1 MRTTDTIEEFMER
14 IHLPVGAV
22 DEVLRFQMTEE
33 ELAEWEKRFQND
45 RDDFFSQ
52 LELREDQKL
61 RTLYLYIRFALKMK
75 PVFLENNIS
84 EKIYYDTF
92 HDLTIWCKWC
102 KKYYG
107 IYGMVE
113 ARWYE
118 RLYEMKVF
126 RLGRLEFEKIIL
138 EEDIR
143 YSGGHVKKGEK
154 VIGVHIPEGGSLL
167 PEACDESF
175 ALAEKFFSDEYK
187 LYTCSSWLTSPALY
201 ELLDETS
208 NILKFQK
215 RFEILD
221 IQYMFP
227 LAEQRVYGIIK
238 EDKNEYPE
246 DTRLQKN
253 LKKFLL
259 EGKKV
264 GIALGVMKRSN

>member
-1 MRTTDTIEEFMER
+1 
-14 IHLPVGAV
+14 
-22 DEVLRFQMTEE
+22 
-33 ELAEWEKRFQND
+33 
-45 RDDFFSQ
+45 
-52 LELREDQKL
+52 
-61 RTLYLYIRFALKMK
+61 
-75 PVFLENNIS
+75 
-84 EKIYYDTF
+84 
-92 HDLTIWCKWC
+92 
-102 KKYYG
+102 
-107 IYGMVE
+107 MVE

-138 EEDIR
+138 EEDIQ
-143 YSGGHVKKGEK
+143 YSGGVVKKGAK
-154 VIGVHIPEGGSLL
+154 VIGVHIPEGGPLL

-175 ALAEKFFSDEYK
+175 ALAEKFFPEEYK